1 MKEIILKNKEKISFI
16 SLLIFSIYPIF
27 IMILNYLNSNLISTM
42 WVEINYLL
50 GVLGFLLLCLSINK
64 EKIKNY
70 KKEIILLS
78 ILSILIFIST
88 LLSSNKTI
96 SILGSMYRN
105 DGLIM
110 YINYFFIF
118 TLGHNIKNDKYKK
131 IILTGV
137 IITSLILGFLT
148 GFDITSNNVF
158 SLSTYPYLF
167 YNYNHLG
174 YYLTIGVISSLILFI
189 NEENKF
195 KNVFYL
201 LSNILLTIN
210 IILNNTFG
218 SYLGVL
224 CGITFMLIIN
234 IIRKEKILKTVFSVL
249 IFLLLSLL
257 LSYKATPIVLDNFK
271 ALVSDTKNIITTDDI
286 KDKSISKSG
295 NRLELWTNAI
305 DFIKEKPLF
314 GYGIENLSEK
324 YKSVGVLEDRPH
336 SSILQIALFLG
347 IPALLLISS
356 LILKIFIA
364 NVFNIKKESLINI
377 GILTIFIAYTIS
389 SLFGNSMYYTTPYYM
404 IILGF
409 LYKKRES
416 IPLMVDSQ

>member
-16 SLLIFSIYPIF
+16 SLLTFAIYPIF
-27 IMILNYLNSNLISTM
+27 IMVLNYLNSNLISTM
-42 WVEINYLL
+42 WVQINYII
-50 GVLGFLLLCLSINK
+50 GFVGFLLLCISINK
-64 EKIKNY
+64 EKLMKY

-78 ILSILIFIST
+78 ILFILILIST
-88 LLSSNKTI
+88 LFSSNKII
-96 SILGSMYRN
+96 SILGSFYRN

-118 TLGHNIKNDKYKK
+118 LLGFNIKNEKYKK
-131 IILTGV
+131 NILTSI

-148 GFDITSNNVF
+148 GFDLTSNNIF
-158 SLSTYPYLF
+158 ASSTYLYLF

-189 NEENKF
+189 NEKNKF
-195 KNVFYL
+195 INIFYL
-201 LSNILLTIN
+201 ISNILLTVN
-210 IILNNTFG
+210 LILNNTFG

-224 CGITFMLIIN
+224 CGIVFLLIIN
-234 IIRKEKILKTVFSVL
+234 IIRKEKILKTIFSVL
-249 IFLLLSLL
+249 IFFLLSIF

-271 ALVSDTKNIITTDDI
+271 TLVSDTKNIITTDNI
-286 KDKSISKSG
+286 KDESISKSG

-314 GYGIENLSEK
+314 GYGIENVSEE
-324 YKSVGVLEDRPH
+324 YKSVGIYEDRPH
-336 SSILQIALFLG
+336 SSILQIALFLRL
-347 IPALLLISS
+347 PALILIIYLISN
-356 LILKIFIA
+356 LFVNNIK
-364 NVFNIKKESLINI
+364 NIKKESLINI
-377 GILTIFIAYTIS
+377 GILVIFISYTIS

-409 LYKKRES
+409 LYKKES
-416 IPLMVDSQ
+416 RSP